1 MKKKLIIDNLNYM
14 FKKWYEWNKKSYF
27 YCVISVISSVII
39 TTMYA
44 IILKVVINNI
54 EKSET
59 IVNFMKAIV
68 ILSSVLIIS
77 ILLNTYSNKKLTFV
91 ADIARL
97 KYRTIALD
105 KLMTTDYVNIES
117 IEGRV
122 QFEKGKDFAFM
133 GRWSGSQDF
142 YQIITQIFTCLLG
155 FFSYLILL
163 IYLNPIVV
171 LLLLVTCVCEF
182 FIVRKL
188 SLMEIQNR
196 NYIVPIYQK
205 IDYLFR
211 TSISPTGIKDI
222 KLYNAENWFIAMINK
237 LTTDCNIFLKNLT
250 KTVLSVNFA
259 RTIIFFL
266 RELLALIILLIE
278 VFYYDLSIS
287 NFVFYF
293 GIVTGFSSWIITIAQ
308 QLNNLERACYQCNEY
323 RKFIDLKDEKANDV
337 LKEKISDPK
346 LIEFV
351 DVSFDYGNI
360 NVLNNI
366 NFSINKGEK
375 IAIVGE
381 NGAGKTTLIKI
392 LCGLYKPS
400 KGKILINGVD
410 VTKINQKEYFKMF
423 SVIFQD
429 HFFLP
434 DSIMNNITMK
444 TKIDEIE
451 EKRVIDILKQI
462 GMIDKIKQTPN
473 FLNTK
478 MISEINKD
486 AIEFSGGEEQSILL
500 ARCLYKNSPII
511 ILDEPASALDPIAE
525 DRLYNNYNNL
535 MYDKTIIYI
544 SHRISSTK
552 FCDKIIFLKNG
563 KIVENGTFNELMN
576 KKSCYW
582 NMYKMQSF
590 YYINEGDC

>member
-27 YCVISVISSVII
+27 YCIISVISSVII

-44 IILKVVINNI
+44 IILKVIINNI

-59 IVNFMKAIV
+59 IENFIKAIL
-68 ILSSVLIIS
+68 ILSLVLIIS
-77 ILLNTYSNKKLTFV
+77 ILLNIYSNKKLTFV

-97 KYRTIALD
+97 KYRSIALD
-105 KLMTTDYVNIES
+105 KLMNTDYINIES

-142 YQIITQIFTCLLG
+142 YQIITQIFTCILG

-188 SLMEIQNR
+188 SLMEIENR

-211 TSISPTGIKDI
+211 TAISPTGIKDI
-222 KLYNAENWFIAMINK
+222 KLYNAENWFKEMINK
-237 LTTDCNIFLKNLT
+237 LTADCNAFLKNLT
-250 KTVLSVNFA
+250 KTVFSVNFA

-266 RELLALIILLIE
+266 RELLALIILLIQ
-278 VFYYDLSIS
+278 VFYYDLSMS

-293 GIVTGFSSWIITIAQ
+293 GIITGFSSWIITIAQ

-323 RKFIDLKDEKANDV
+323 RKFIDLKDEKANNI
-337 LKEKISDPK
+337 LKEKILDPK
-346 LIEFV
+346 LIEFI
-351 DVSFDYGNI
+351 DVSFDYRNI
-360 NVLNNI
+360 NILNNI
-366 NFSINKGEK
+366 NFSIKKGEK

-392 LCGLYKPS
+392 LCGLYKPT

-410 VTKINQKEYFKMF
+410 VTEINQKEYFKMF

-444 TKIDEIE
+444 AKIDEIE
-451 EKRVIDILKQI
+451 EKRVIDILNQI
-462 GMIDKIKQTPN
+462 GLIDKIKQTPN
-473 FLNTK
+473 FLDTK

-525 DRLYNNYNNL
+525 DRLYNNYNDL
-535 MYDKTIIYI
+535 MNDKTIIYI

-552 FCDKIIFLKNG
+552 FCDKIIFLKKG
-563 KIVENGTFNELMN
+563 KIVENGTFKELMN
-576 KKSCYW
+576 NKSYYW

-590 YYINEGDC
+590 YYVNEGDC